1 MASGKGVSTT
11 MASGKGVSTTTRVGA
26 AAAADVAIAASE
38 ALSVAA
44 AESPPGTGDETA
56 RTTILEVEQ
65 HRRAAFLHR
74 GTRPDVRL
82 DDDNVERAPAL
93 LDAVQDGFEIDDD
106 DEDVEVS
113 PPLAPTSC

>member
-1 MASGKGVSTT
+1 

-82 DDDNVERAPAL
+82 DDDNV
-93 LDAVQDGFEIDDD
+93 DGFEIDDD